1 MEGSITG
8 GVFKNGVRGLAALA
22 AFVSVYCVKP
32 PPGAVRNSEA
42 PEALMVAGGMG
53 GIAIGVE
60 LNDGKMENAGVPDPV
75 GAPNVGGPV
84 NFVAEPPANKALP
97 CGIEPI
103 RATICESSGGFSTG
117 SVVGACVTQMPGSM

>member
-1 MEGSITG
+1 
-8 GVFKNGVRGLAALA
+8 
-22 AFVSVYCVKP
+22 
-32 PPGAVRNSEA
+32 
-42 PEALMVAGGMG
+42 MVAGGMG

-103 RATICESSGGFSTG
+103 RATIANPRAG
-117 SVVGACVTQMPGSM
+117 SPPGQWWGHA